1 MKKQTG
7 IWIDGSKA
15 VIITFSKGS
24 EFIIEIKSDIENRI
38 YHNSEGDKGTFM
50 GNRHINSEKRFSERR
65 KQQTEQFLKS
75 VVEEIEGTDELYI
88 FGPAEMK
95 TKLKKE
101 IEGGDITLHNK
112 LKAVET
118 ASNMT
123 TNQMVAKVKKYYKL

>member
-7 IWIDGSKA
+7 IWIDGSRA

-24 EFIIEIKSDIENRI
+24 EFIIEIKSDIENPI

-75 VVEEIEGTDELYI
+75 VVEEIEDTDELYV

-101 IEGGDITLHNK
+101 IAEITLHNK

-118 ASNMT
+118 ASKMT
-123 TNQMVAKVKKYYKL
+123 TNQMVAKVKKYYNL